1 MSTIRGIA
9 RKIDHLGR
17 IVVPVELR
25 RALGVRAGDALD
37 ATLEGSTIQ
46 LRKLE
51 ASCVFCQATEDLA
64 SHRDKLVCARCRA
77 ELGKDGSG

>member
-1 MSTIRGIA
+1 VNTTRGIA

-25 RALGVRAGDALD
+25 RALGVQAGDALD

-46 LRKLE
+46 LRKIE
-51 ASCVFCQATEDLA
+51 ASCVFCQTTEGLTE
-64 SHRDKLVCARCRA
+64 HRDKLVCATCRA
-77 ELGKDGSG
+77 ELGKDSSA

>member
-1 MSTIRGIA
+1 VNETRGIA

-37 ATLEGSTIQ
+37 ATLEGSAIQ
-46 LRKLE
+46 LRKIE
-51 ASCVFCQATEDLA
+51 VSCVFCQATEDL
-64 SHRDKLVCARCRA
+64 SEHRDKLVCANCRA
-77 ELGKDGSG
+77 ELAKEPAG